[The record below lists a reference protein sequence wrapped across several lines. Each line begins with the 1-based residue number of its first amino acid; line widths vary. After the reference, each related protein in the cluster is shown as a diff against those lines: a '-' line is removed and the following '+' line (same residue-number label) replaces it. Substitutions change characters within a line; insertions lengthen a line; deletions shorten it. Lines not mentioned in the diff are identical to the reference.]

1 MASDGVLKKLYEC
14 KPIAAELAGRPT
26 IRWEI
31 DIKEVLRTTK
41 INIWTRCVQDR
52 VKWKEVVEEVNNEVV
67 APEEEEDEEEVRFS
81 NNTDISLYSGCFI
94 MATYCVFCAVGTEFL
109 CIV

>member
-1 MASDGVLKKLYEC
+1 
-14 KPIAAELAGRPT
+14 LAGRPK
-26 IRWEI
+26 IRWEN
-31 DIKEVLRTTK
+31 DIKDLRTMK

-67 APEEEEDEEEVRFS
+67 TPEEEDEEEVRFS

-109 CIV
+109 YIV